1 MKKLALLLVFLLVF
15 AGCNRDEEEP
25 KDEATREGTSCSTPV
40 DESGSPAPKPS
51 PDFALGKAIIEG
63 EEGSVLVNLEIAE
76 TPEQQSQGLMFRTSM
91 DPDCGMLFV
100 FFEEHSGGFYMKNTL
115 IPLSI
120 AFMDV
125 DGTIVKILDMDPCKA
140 DPCEI
145 YDPGVPYHVAL
156 EVNQGSFEEWGI
168 EEGDKVRIVQNNRNK
183 T

>member
-1 MKKLALLLVFLLVF
+1 MKKIALVSILLLLF
-15 AGCNRDEEEP
+15 AACGRDEARSG
-25 KDEATREGTSCSTPV
+25 DEVTREGTSCSAPV
-40 DESGSPAPKPS
+40 DENGSPAPKPT

-63 EEGSVLVNLEIAE
+63 DDGSVLVNLEIAE
-76 TPEQQSQGLMFRTSM
+76 TPEQAAQGLMFRTNL
-91 DPDCGMLFV
+91 DEDCGMLFV
-100 FFEEHSGGFYMKNTL
+100 FFEEHTGGFYMKNTL

-125 DGTIVKILDMDPCKA
+125 DGKIVRILDMDPCEA

-156 EVNQGSFEEWGI
+156 EVNQGAFAEWGI
-168 EEGDKVRIVQNNRNK
+168 EEGDVVRIVQNSRNK